1 MHNSPRLEYPPKRIA
16 QLLVAIRSIPT
27 SNPPQDIKYNFTC
40 QFMTFHDFSIVLA
53 TIRCYTRNGRCVIF
67 VGLGLYYL
75 SVELAVQKHY
85 NQWLSWH
92 QGSCLAR
99 PPTSE
104 RFAPWRP
111 MVLRP
116 RVSSNGFDQLTLVH
130 LKAVVPKSAPWK
142 FGSYPSF
149 QNLKN
154 TRYAVISRIEL
165 WCCNLLDLSHHE
177 CVHYSYQ
184 SCVQTLFTSHWKL

>member
-1 MHNSPRLEYPPKRIA
+1 MTWGPSPGPGCHPNFSQIYPIPKKWPTFDPVGMHNSPRLEYPPKRIA
-16 QLLVAIRSIPT
+16 QLLAAIRSIPT

-99 PPTSE
+99 PQHRSVSPHG
-104 RFAPWRP
+104 APWCF
-111 MVLRP
+111 VQESLRMALI
-116 RVSSNGFDQLTLVH
+116 N
-130 LKAVVPKSAPWK
+130 
-142 FGSYPSF
+142 
-149 QNLKN
+149 
-154 TRYAVISRIEL
+154 SR
-165 WCCNLLDLSHHE
+165 
-177 CVHYSYQ
+177 
-184 SCVQTLFTSHWKL
+184 LFTSKPWFPNLHHESLGVIPLFRT